1 MLTRVATLSSKVTLV
16 KLTIRRPRMVIP
28 DQQVTAA
35 VQQQYNDITMT
46 VSSKIFRQKGS
57 PVHNIM
63 TALNEAYA
71 YHKERT
77 IPYVD
82 AGPRMCP
89 NQFFMEYAAGLR
101 DKIARV
107 DSLKSV
113 WMPHYDQLVR
123 DDIMY
128 RNGGQCSGRAT
139 VEDYPTAEQFASSTS
154 LQFRPSPMPDRRHF
168 VFDLSD
174 EDMKAFEEAEQE
186 LEQLAVTET
195 VGRMLKPLHALVAR
209 LDEYKGNK
217 GERWHDSIIENV
229 VDGVAQARRIAVN
242 ATPELMAEMDSLEVM
257 AKRYLNATEI
267 IKASPD
273 ARAAARAALEAS
285 ASKLSAYF

>member
-35 VQQQYNDITMT
+35 VQQQYNDISMT

-107 DSLKSV
+107 DSLKAV

-128 RNGGQCSGRAT
+128 RNGGQNTGRAT

-229 VDGVAQARRIAVN
+229 LDGVAQARRIAVN
-242 ATPELMAEMDSLEVM
+242 ATPELMAEMDALESM